1 MDDTSLQYLI
11 LDCFD
16 YCSRK
21 HTDIGHAHSTPAG
34 TNQDD
39 TQQQKEGMHLCVLYS
54 YRLHTIIL

>member
-39 TQQQKEGMHLCVLYS
+39 TQQQKEGMH
-54 YRLHTIIL
+54 